1 MSTSAHT
8 VTTKR
13 FKRRGKQSAG
23 DVPLPQL
30 YRDIKAGYDYFL
42 ARKMKRDTLRNGN

>member
-13 FKRRGKQSAG
+13 FKRREKQRG
-23 DVPLPQL
+23 GEVPLPQL
-30 YRDIKAGYDYFL
+30 YHDIKRGYEYFL
-42 ARKMKRDTLRNGN
+42 ARKMRRDTLRNGN